1 MYFDTFG
8 NKKQLVL
15 PHKWSEEQC
24 SKGVLFKGVSW
35 LHKTLTWKVF
45 QEMPMPEIILHMS
58 NFFLFLTYILKP
70 LCLQQWGV
78 KVEVPCVESLT
89 FC

>member
-1 MYFDTFG
+1 MRFLFIFLVIYFYLYFDTFG

-35 LHKTLTWKVF
+35 SHKTLTWKTVSRNAHAGDHTAH
-45 QEMPMPEIILHMS
+45 E
-58 NFFLFLTYILKP
+58 
-70 LCLQQWGV
+70 
-78 KVEVPCVESLT
+78 
-89 FC
+89 